1 MFNFFVRDG
10 LEAGENWKILTYYC
24 HYIQQKKQVLQVI
37 YCAKQSS
44 IQKTNSRLQ
53 KGDIHMLCQLIHN
66 KITIVVKKIINTR
79 MLAYAAMFS
88 AVLLSRSPDVA
99 D

>member
-1 MFNFFVRDG
+1 VFNFFVRDG

-44 IQKTNSRLQ
+44 IQK
-53 KGDIHMLCQLIHN
+53 N
-66 KITIVVKKIINTR
+66 KFQAAKRWYTYVVPVNT
-79 MLAYAAMFS
+79 
-88 AVLLSRSPDVA
+88 
-99 D
+99 